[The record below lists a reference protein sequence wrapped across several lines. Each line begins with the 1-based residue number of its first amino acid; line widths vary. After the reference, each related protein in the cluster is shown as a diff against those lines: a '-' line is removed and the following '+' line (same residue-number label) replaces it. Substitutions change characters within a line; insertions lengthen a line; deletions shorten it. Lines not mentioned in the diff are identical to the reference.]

1 LDEINTK
8 LDSQFRNIHQRR
20 LPNYEAQSSI
30 EVKSFIP
37 SKYRDD
43 MGVMTLKEQRKETV
57 KNYIEALDEMYEGLV
72 FKPYWNQIFY
82 PNGTIKKYHD

>member
-1 LDEINTK
+1 
-8 LDSQFRNIHQRR
+8 
-20 LPNYEAQSSI
+20 
-30 EVKSFIP
+30 
-37 SKYRDD
+37 